1 MRRLCILL
9 LLSCLVMTVAYS
21 KDNAVSEKKT
31 IVKLRGLF
39 NINGSDEGAS
49 TTNALLDLMKSDPE
63 IEINAWGGISLPSSG
78 ESSLLMSLAG
88 KTSPDIG
95 RTLFHTIQNNIKQN
109 FLYPL
114 NEWIG
119 DDLDGDGHVSGN
131 EVKWKEWNNYKPL
144 WKTVCS
150 KDGKIY
156 GIPVSGLTIQ
166 GMVFRIDLV
175 KEAGLDPSKP
185 PRNWDEFYEWCKAL
199 TMPNKIVK
207 GATSNYGQRALCL
220 PTSGYMFLP
229 WIYAAGGEPFIQIRK
244 SPRTGRAYSF
254 SIVEEKFT
262 TPEGEDLS
270 HETSDWRAN
279 WDTEEGRAALNF
291 WYKLRWGEFEKDGER
306 VSGVVLPDSARQ
318 RDSYSNFL
326 GTGEVAMMAAT
337 IDDLTKIARSSQLDP
352 SLLSWFPYPAGPGEK
367 GRPCV
372 QIFQHFCSMYANVKD
387 RPKEE
392 RDKIWKVL
400 LTCIDK
406 DTERLDVE
414 QCVLGGMAS
423 FVSPDRL
430 REYGFEEYIKDVPQA
445 IQDNFKAIDDGSVIS
460 RTEPYAGHWLTINDE
475 LIRRVIGIMLGAN
488 GKDFNYLKAFSDL
501 QVAANSGLMFEM
513 PEEFLAARRPYALAI
528 MIVMICIFLFVLYKI
543 IFSYNVKKVG
553 SRSVYSGWLPVL
565 LLIPALSI
573 ITCWRY
579 YPLLR
584 GMVMALQDYKVVGE
598 SKFVG
603 LDNFINLV
611 YNRDFWISI
620 WRTCYYVVLH
630 MTLVFLA
637 PIILAVLLTE
647 VPKGKIFFR
656 TLFFLPQM
664 TSGVVIALLWKM
676 LYSTSATGYLNQL
689 IALLNRLPG
698 VDIPMQTWLQDPKLA
713 MICCIIPTV
722 WAGMGMS
729 SLIYLAALQSL
740 PRELYEAADVDGA
753 TWWQKFFKITIPYL
767 LPLIIINFVGSFI
780 GTFQGMGN
788 IFLLTFGGPGDATMV
803 IGMKIWQEAYAY
815 LHFSMATCMAWVM
828 GAGLIGLTYIQI
840 QFLKKVEYKKASE

>member
-1 MRRLCILL
+1 MKKTPLL
-9 LLSCLVMTVAYS
+9 LLIFLVFTSAFAAD
-21 KDNAVSEKKT
+21 KTADKKT
-31 IVKLRGLF
+31 VVSVRSMF
-39 NINGSDEGAS
+39 SVNEGSRSS
-49 TTNALLDLMKSDPE
+49 TVDALVRLMKEDPQ
-63 IEINAWGGISLPSSG
+63 IEVRQWGGISLPSAGDSN
-78 ESSLLMSLAG
+78 LLMSLAG

-95 RTLFHTIQNNIKQN
+95 ISLFHTIRNDIKQN

-119 DDLDGDGHVSGN
+119 DDLNGDGEVSGD
-131 EVKWKEWNNYKPL
+131 EVKWKEWEKYKPL
-144 WKTVCS
+144 WRAVAS
-150 KDGKIY
+150 QDGKIY
-156 GIPVSGLTIQ
+156 GIPVPSVTIQ

-175 KEAGLDPSKP
+175 KEAGLDPNNP
-185 PRNWDEFYEWCKAL
+185 PKDWDEFYEWCKAL
-199 TMPNKIVK
+199 TMPNKVVK
-207 GATSNYGQRALCL
+207 GAVNSYGQRALCL
-220 PTSGYMFLP
+220 PTGGYMFLP
-229 WIYAAGGEPFIQIRK
+229 WIYTAGGEPFIQYRK
-244 SPRTGRAYSF
+244 SPKTGKEYGF
-254 SIVEEKFT
+254 SIVEEKFI

-270 HETSDWRAN
+270 HEPSDWRAN
-279 WDTEEGRAALNF
+279 WDTEEGRAALSF
-291 WYKLRWGEFEKDGER
+291 WYKLRWGTFEKDGEQIK
-306 VSGVVLPDSARQ
+306 GVVLPASTSRQ
-318 RDSYSNFL
+318 HYFHDFL

-337 IDDLTKIARSSQLDP
+337 IDDLAQIAKGAQLEP
-352 SLLSWFPYPAGPGEK
+352 SLLSWFPYPAAPGPK
-367 GRPCV
+367 GRQCV
-372 QIFQHFCSMYANVKD
+372 QIFQHYCSMYANVKD

-392 RDKIWKVL
+392 RDKIWKAL
-400 LTCIDK
+400 LACIDK
-406 DTERLDVE
+406 ENDRRDVE
-414 QCVLGGMAS
+414 ECVLSGMAS

-430 REYGFEEYIKDVPQA
+430 RQYGFDEYVKDVPRI
-445 IQDNFKAIDDGSVIS
+445 IQDNFKAIDNGTVLS
-460 RTEPYAGHWLTINDE
+460 RTEPFSGHWLNINDE
-475 LIRRVIGIMLGAN
+475 IIRRVIGIMLGAN
-488 GKDFNYLKAFSDL
+488 GEHFDYLKAYADL

-528 MIVMICIFLFVLYKI
+528 MIVVVCLFAVVLYKI

-565 LLIPALSI
+565 LLVPALAI

-598 SKFVG
+598 SRFVG
-603 LDNFINLV
+603 LDNFINLA

-620 WRTCYYVVLH
+620 WRTCYFVVLN
-630 MTLVFLA
+630 MIMVFLA
-637 PIILAVLLTE
+637 PIFLAVLLTE
-647 VPKGKIFFR
+647 IPKGKIFFR

-664 TSGVVIALLWKM
+664 TSSVVIALLWKM
-676 LYSTSATGYLNQL
+676 LYSASATGYLNQL
-689 IALLNRLPG
+689 ITTINKLPG
-698 VDIPMQTWLQDPKLA
+698 VDIPLQTWLQDPKLA

-740 PRELYEAADVDGA
+740 PKELYEAADVDGA
-753 TWWQKFFKITIPYL
+753 TWWQKFCKITVPYL

-815 LHFSMATCMAWVM
+815 LHFSMATCMAWIM